1 MKYKKY
7 HTVGTVPKK
16 KKKEEEKNSRKMQN
30 RYP

>member
-7 HTVGTVPKK
+7 HTVGTVPK